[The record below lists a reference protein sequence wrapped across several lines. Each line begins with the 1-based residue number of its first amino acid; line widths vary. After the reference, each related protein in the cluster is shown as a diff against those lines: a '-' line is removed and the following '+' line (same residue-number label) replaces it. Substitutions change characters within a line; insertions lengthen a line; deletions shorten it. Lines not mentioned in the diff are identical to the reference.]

1 MKTDH
6 IIIGQK
12 INPAKREQ
20 AKQLRREMT
29 PEEKKLWFYLR
40 NNQLNG
46 LHFRKQQV
54 IDGFI
59 ADFYCHSVG
68 VVVEVDGK
76 IHEQQKEYDAR
87 RDQIFSARG
96 LRVIRIRNE
105 KIINDIYQVLKLIQQ
120 ACECELEK

>member
-1 MKTDH
+1 VKTAN

-12 INPAKREQ
+12 INPTKQERP
-20 AKQLRREMT
+20 KQLRWEMT
-29 PEEKKLWFYLR
+29 SEEKKLWFYLR

-46 LHFRKQQV
+46 LQFRKQQV
-54 IDGFI
+54 INGFI
-59 ADFYCHSVG
+59 ADFYCHSAG
-68 VVVEVDGK
+68 AVVEVDGK

-105 KIINDIYQVLKLIQQ
+105 EIINDIYHVLKLIQQ
-120 ACECELEK
+120 VCECELKK

>member
-1 MKTDH
+1 VKTDH

-12 INPAKREQ
+12 INPAKQER

-105 KIINDIYQVLKLIQQ
+105 KIINDIYHVLKLIQQ